1 MGAHEASPAGRRA
14 AEFGTAEPCC
24 WPPSWPT
31 SRTTEQAPQATT
43 SKRAT
48 PLRLLQR
55 KEHLLRR
62 QATRHA
68 DGPDDVDD
76 ALQSAYALFLERF
89 RGDCEPL
96 AWLYTTVKREAWAL
110 RRRGW
115 RQRETSANFEL
126 NGGELDLCD
135 ATPTDAPGPVAQLE
149 RRDQLGERMRALDSL
164 KEDER
169 RALWLI
175 GLGFSYGEITRSNWL
190 DPHQDQPLR
199 ERGPGRAPAD
209 GSAQVVAALWAAID
223 SARRS

>member
-1 MGAHEASPAGRRA
+1 VWSAALVAVQPNSRPSSKQAHRNAQLLSEL
-14 AEFGTAEPCC
+14 
-24 WPPSWPT
+24 
-31 SRTTEQAPQATT
+31 
-43 SKRAT
+43 
-48 PLRLLQR
+48 LRR

-62 QATRHA
+62 QAMRHA

-115 RQRETSANFEL
+115 RQREVSATVQL
-126 NGGELDLCD
+126 SVGELDLCD
-135 ATPTDAPGPVAQLE
+135 ATPGDAPDPLARLE
-149 RRDQLGERMRALDSL
+149 RRDQLAERMQALNTL

-175 GLGFSYGEITRSNWL
+175 GLGLSYVEISKATGWTHTKINRCAS
-190 DPHQDQPLR
+190 
-199 ERGPGRAPAD
+199 EGRA
-209 GSAQVVAALWAAID
+209 AL
-223 SARRS
+223 RRIGQLKS

>member
-1 MGAHEASPAGRRA
+1 MAVQPKHRSSAKQRQRNAQLLSD
-14 AEFGTAEPCC
+14 
-24 WPPSWPT
+24 
-31 SRTTEQAPQATT
+31 
-43 SKRAT
+43 
-48 PLRLLQR
+48 LLQR

-68 DGPDDVDD
+68 DGSDDVDD

-110 RRRGW
+110 RRRSW
-115 RQRETSANFEL
+115 RQRETSANVQV

-135 ATPTDAPGPVAQLE
+135 ATQTDSPGPVARLE
-149 RRDQLGERMRALDSL
+149 RRDRLVEQRQALAEL

-175 GLGFSYGEITRSNWL
+175 ALGLSYAEICEATGWTHTKVNRCAS
-190 DPHQDQPLR
+190 
-199 ERGPGRAPAD
+199 EGRAALRARLES
-209 GSAQVVAALWAAID
+209 GEAAPED
-223 SARRS
+223 QK